1 MVSIGENNKVTEQ
14 VVDLDFTQEN
24 PTKKIKILTISDH
37 PLSPSG
43 VGTQTK
49 YVIVELLKTGR
60 YEFISLGGAIK
71 HENYQP
77 VQIDEFKDSWTIFPV
92 DGYGDPDTIRSILRT
107 QKPDILWFMTD
118 PRFYGWLWQTE
129 NEIRSLVPMVYYHV
143 WDNYPY
149 PKFNKV
155 WYDSTDVVATI
166 SKLTSDIVQTVSPG
180 VLERYIP
187 HAVPD
192 IFKKAEANQVSDVR
206 RQLGIEDDRFLV
218 FWNNRNARRK
228 QSGSLVFWYKE
239 FMDKLKKKNKNAK
252 TTLLMHTEVN
262 DPNGQDLYAIA
273 EKLGLNVE
281 DDKEFMV
288 SSEKL
293 SIENLSI
300 IYSAADVT
308 ISVSDAEGFG
318 LATFESLACETPII
332 ATMTGGLQEQVTN
345 VKKISD
351 KIVDRRNAKNA
362 GKAVEYEHGIGLE
375 PSSRSVIGSQEVPYI
390 YEDRLCKE
398 QVVEALTKMYE
409 YGPEKRA
416 EIGTVGREH
425 VLKNYN
431 FKDFS
436 ESWDQLLTE
445 THEKFGSWETR
456 KGYKSWE
463 LRKV

>member
-1 MVSIGENNKVTEQ
+1 
-14 VVDLDFTQEN
+14 
-24 PTKKIKILTISDH
+24 
-37 PLSPSG
+37 
-43 VGTQTK
+43 
-49 YVIVELLKTGR
+49 
-60 YEFISLGGAIK
+60 
-71 HENYQP
+71 
-77 VQIDEFKDSWTIFPV
+77 
-92 DGYGDPDTIRSILRT
+92 
-107 QKPDILWFMTD
+107 
-118 PRFYGWLWQTE
+118 
-129 NEIRSLVPMVYYHV
+129 MVYYHV

-166 SKLTSDIVQTVSPG
+166 SKLTSDIVKTVSPN

-192 IFKKAEANQVSDVR
+192 IFKKAEANQTSDVR
-206 RQLGIEDDRFLV
+206 RQLGIEDDRFLL

-239 FMDKLKKKNKNAK
+239 FMDKIKKKDKNAK

-273 EKLGLNVE
+273 EKLGLNAE
-281 DDKEFMV
+281 DNKEFMV
-288 SSEKL
+288 SSDKL

-345 VKKISD
+345 LKKISD
-351 KIVDRRNAKNA
+351 NIVDKRNAKNA

-375 PSSRSVIGSQEVPYI
+375 PASRSVIGSQEVPYI

-398 QVVEALTKMYE
+398 QVIEALTKMYE

-416 EIGTVGREH
+416 EIGAKGRQH

-431 FKDFS
+431 FKDFAD
-436 ESWDQLLTE
+436 SWDKLLTE

>member
-1 MVSIGENNKVTEQ
+1 VVSVGEKNTVTEK

-24 PTKKIKILTISDH
+24 PTKKIKILTLSDH

-77 VQIDEFKDSWTIFPV
+77 IQVEEFKDSWTIFPV

-107 QKPDILWFMTD
+107 HKPDILWFMTD
-118 PRFYGWLWQTE
+118 PRFYSWLWQAE

-149 PKFNKV
+149 PEFNKI

-166 SKLTSDIVQTVSPG
+166 SKLTSDIVQTVSPN
-180 VLERYIP
+180 VREEYIP
-187 HAVPD
+187 HAVPSLFD
-192 IFKKAEANQVSDVR
+192 KAEPNQTQDCR
-206 RQLGIEDDRFLV
+206 KQLGIEDDRFLV

-239 FMDKLKKKNKNAK
+239 FMDKLHAKNKNAK

-273 EKLGLNVE
+273 NKLGLNAN
-281 DDKEFMV
+281 DPKEFLV
-288 SSEKL
+288 SSEKM
-293 SIENLSI
+293 SIENLSV
-300 IYSAADVT
+300 IYSTADVT

-332 ATMTGGLQEQVTN
+332 TTMTGGLQEQVTN
-345 VKKISD
+345 IKKISD
-351 KIVDRRNAKNA
+351 NIISKRNAKNA
-362 GKAVEYEHGIGLE
+362 GKCVEYAHGLGLE
-375 PSSRSVIGSQEVPYI
+375 PASRAVIGSQEVPYI
-390 YEDRLCKE
+390 YEDRLSKE
-398 QVVEALTKMYE
+398 QVIEALMKMYE

-416 EIGTVGREH
+416 EIGAAGRQH
-425 VLKNYN
+425 VLNNYS
-431 FKDFS
+431 FEKFT
-436 ESWDQLLTE
+436 ESWDKLLTE
-445 THEKFGSWETR
+445 THEKLGSWETR
-456 KGYKSWE
+456 KGYNNWE
-463 LRKV
+463 MRKV